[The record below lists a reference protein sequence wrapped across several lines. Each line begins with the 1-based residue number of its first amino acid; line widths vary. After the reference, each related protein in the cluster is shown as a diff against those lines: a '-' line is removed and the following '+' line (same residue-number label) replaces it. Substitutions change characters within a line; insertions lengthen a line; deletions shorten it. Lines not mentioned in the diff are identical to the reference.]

1 MELFND
7 IEFEDDD
14 ESIIG
19 HYFDNQ
25 AKKEIC
31 DDYVK
36 LYSDFYGQHLN
47 CSLTYE
53 IVYDQL
59 ACFVETRN
67 NKITASE
74 NKNNDMYDGFV
85 LPFDKTDIILMIKF
99 DSAYHIEYIRGKIIT
114 YSLSKIGKGIDEE
127 LFLLRYANDLMNNH
141 GCRIDE
147 LIFTDE
153 EEAHAWTLDSFYIT
167 MCYNRREAV
176 ANTPPLTEKFCKQFP
191 KLSFMIQNKP
201 LTNYLSFDR
210 CHFESE
216 KAFIYT
222 CNSLHKM
229 YPKMAMSFNVATTYF
244 GGHALWEGKQY
255 FDSAFFDMVSLF
267 VHTEHIDEYILID
280 INKLNKYL
288 IQMNESLYNKII
300 TSVSKIVKKSINEA
314 YDASIYDNKYISF
327 DELSI
332 LNGAGN
338 IGDILQVNQFG
349 DQYRIKSANSVNESM
364 FDDIDFDDDYS
375 ASVSDKLTKWEDLAI
390 CFGEGLWV
398 YLDWVG
404 LNKPLIWSQYDTKLY
419 NNKIPDINGYE
430 NTQYILNNYKN
441 CIKGTIW
448 EEVQNCKYNVYIPDK
463 NQLKRIYKVNKRYKL
478 LDIPSKYFWSSSQY
492 ADSYSYYRYVFNV
505 DFDYGNVY
513 YNIKTSGYRSV
524 ALLHF

>member
-7 IEFEDDD
+7 IEFDD
-14 ESIIG
+14 ESVLG
-19 HYFDNQ
+19 HHYDDQ

-36 LYSDFYGQHLN
+36 IYSDFYGQHMN

-53 IVYDQL
+53 IVDDQL
-59 ACFVETRN
+59 ACFVGTHN
-67 NKITASE
+67 NKIMANE
-74 NKNNDMYDGFV
+74 NKNNDKYDGFV
-85 LPFDKTDIILMIKF
+85 LPFDKTDIILMVKF
-99 DSAYHIEYIRGKIIT
+99 DSAYHIEYIRGEIIT
-114 YSLSKIGKGIDEE
+114 YSPSKSGKGTDEE

-147 LIFTDE
+147 IIFTDE
-153 EEAHAWTLDSFYIT
+153 EESHAWTLDSFDIT

-191 KLSFMIQNKP
+191 KLSFMIPNKP

-216 KAFIYT
+216 KAFIYA

-229 YPKMAMSFNVATTYF
+229 YPKMAMSFNTATTYF
-244 GGHALWEGKQY
+244 GGHALWEGEQY

-267 VHTEHIDEYILID
+267 VHTEHIDEHILID
-280 INKLNKYL
+280 INKLNKCL
-288 IQMNESLYNKII
+288 EQMNESLYNKII
-300 TSVSKIVKKSINEA
+300 TRVSKVIKKSLNEA
-314 YDASIYDNKYISF
+314 YNKSIYDRYISF

-332 LNGAGN
+332 LNSAGN
-338 IGDILQVNQFG
+338 IGDILQINQYG
-349 DQYRIKSANSVNESM
+349 DEFRVKPGNSVNESM
-364 FDDIDFDDDYS
+364 FDDIDFDDDYGV
-375 ASVSDKLTKWEDLAI
+375 SVSDKLIKWNDFSI

-398 YLDWVG
+398 YLDWIG
-404 LNKPLIWSQYDTKLY
+404 LNKWLIWAKENTKLY
-419 NNKIPDINGYE
+419 KDKIPDTNGYD
-430 NTQYILNNYKN
+430 NTQYILNNYKKD
-441 CIKGTIW
+441 IKGTIW

-463 NQLKRIYKVNKRYKL
+463 KQLEIIYNVNKKYNL
-478 LDIPSKYFWSSSQY
+478 LSLSDYYYWSSSQY
-492 ADSYSYYRYVFNV
+492 PECYSYTFGVNFYDSYVTDDNKT
-505 DFDYGNVY
+505 FD
-513 YNIKTSGYRSV
+513 YRSV

>member
-25 AKKEIC
+25 AKKDFC
-31 DDYVK
+31 NDYVK

-114 YSLSKIGKGIDEE
+114 YNPSKSGKGIDEE

-141 GCRIDE
+141 GCIIDE
-147 LIFTDE
+147 IIFTDE
-153 EEAHAWTLDSFYIT
+153 EEESAWTLDLFNIT

-176 ANTPPLTEKFCKQFP
+176 ANTPPLSEDFCKQFP
-191 KLSFMIQNKP
+191 KLSFMIPNKP
-201 LTNYLSFDR
+201 LTNSLSFDR
-210 CHFESE
+210 CHFASE
-216 KAFIYT
+216 KAFIYA
-222 CNSLHKM
+222 CNRLHEM

-244 GGHALWEGKQY
+244 GGHALWEGDQY
-255 FDSAFFDMVSLF
+255 FNDAFLKVVSLF
-267 VHTEHIDEYILID
+267 EYKKHIDDYILID
-280 INKLNKYL
+280 INKLNKCL
-288 IQMNESLYNKII
+288 EQMNESLYNKII
-300 TSVSKIVKKSINEA
+300 TKISKIVKESINEA
-314 YDASIYDNKYISF
+314 YDVSIYDRYISS
-327 DELSI
+327 DDQSI
-332 LNGAGN
+332 LNHSGK
-338 IGDILQVNQFG
+338 IGDILQINQYG
-349 DQYRIKSANSVNESM
+349 DQYRVKSANSINESM

-375 ASVSDKLTKWEDLAI
+375 VSVSDKLTKWKDLAK
-390 CFGEGLWV
+390 CFGKGLWV
-398 YLDWVG
+398 YLDWIG
-404 LNKPLIWSQYDTKLY
+404 LNKRLIWARKNTKLY
-419 NNKIPDINGYE
+419 KDNIPDTNGYE

-441 CIKGTIW
+441 CIKRTIW
-448 EEVQNCKYNVYIPDK
+448 EEIQKCKYNVYIPDK
-463 NQLKRIYKVNKRYKL
+463 NQLKRIYKVNE
-478 LDIPSKYFWSSSQY
+478 KYNLSLSPYYYWSSSQY
-492 ADSYSYYRYVFNV
+492 ADSFSDYYDAFKV
-505 DFDYGNVY
+505 DFSSGSVY
-513 YNIKTSGYRSV
+513 SSNKTSEYRSV